1 MYFVIIIAI
10 ATGETVVASSYMNIR
25 SIVIIYNYFKETI
38 LVFWRGRRTFDRV
51 ENDLVLKIYFGRTTY
66 FIVRFHFFRY
76 RYNTYYII

>member
-1 MYFVIIIAI
+1 MYFVIIIAM

-51 ENDLVLKIYFGRTTY
+51 ENYLVLKNYFGETTN
-66 FIVRFHFFRY
+66 FIVRFHFLRY
-76 RYNTYYII
+76 RYNT